1 MNIKAKFY
9 PLTPEIGCKLRKA
22 KLTAAEWR
30 IWSYLVEI
38 DPWGDHYTDI
48 STFTI
53 MSECDV
59 SKATVYRAIAKFQE
73 LELFDFQDKGFSIK
87 NQQGISKLTQS
98 VPSDDGNETSLK
110 RLRKDYRKN
119 ETEISKMRL
128 DSQNCETSLKNET
141 EISKMR
147 LDSQNCENQPSEPLP
162 EEASSSPQT
171 IQTYSDFKKTLSE
184 DERERFFY
192 FVKQEVKNFREPIKD
207 LEAWLASKN
216 AAGQNRWEVYYKMYQ
231 PSGESKVQNED
242 SSCVQNSDGSKAT
255 KRLSLREEIERR
267 RQEVLDSYAS
277 LNESEQSQETT
288 TKNETDGEP
297 QSNQEENP
305 DV

>member
-1 MNIKAKFY
+1 MNIKVKFY
-9 PLTPEIGCKLRKA
+9 PLTPEIGRKLRKA

-30 IWSYLVEI
+30 IWSYLVEL
-38 DPWGDHYTDI
+38 DPWGDHYIDVR
-48 STFTI
+48 TFTI

-98 VPSDDGNETSLK
+98 APSDERNTTSPK
-110 RLRKDYRKN
+110 KLRKGYRKN

-128 DSQNCETSLKNET
+128 DSQICETSLKNET

-147 LDSQNCENQPSEPLP
+147 LDSQICENQTPEPLP
-162 EEASSSPQT
+162 EMVSSSPQT

-184 DERERFFY
+184 DERERFFD
-192 FVKQEVKNFREPIKD
+192 FVKQQIKNFRDPIKD
-207 LEAWLASKN
+207 LEAWLACKN

-231 PSGESKVQNED
+231 PSLKNKVQNED
-242 SSCVQNSDGSKAT
+242 SPCVQNLDGSKT
-255 KRLSLREEIERR
+255 KRLSIREEIEQQ
-267 RQEVLDSYAS
+267 RQKVLDYYAS
-277 LNESEQSQETT
+277 LPENEEKPETIAD
-288 TKNETDGEP
+288 NQALEETEP
-297 QSNQEENP
+297 RQEENP